1 MCFLSYS
8 LHMLAQFFSHLC
20 LISHIS
26 SIQTEYMP
34 TNGKFCKNRKIVC
47 ICYDK
52 NIVESGILSE
62 EAYIVESRL
71 LQFWF
76 LVERLVF
83 NKPGR
88 VFM

>member
-8 LHMLAQFFSHLC
+8 LHMLVRFFSHLC
-20 LISHIS
+20 LISQIS

-34 TNGKFCKNRKIVC
+34 TNGKFCKNRKIFC

-62 EAYIVESRL
+62 EAYIVESSIVD
-71 LQFWF
+71 FSSF
-76 LVERLVF
+76 
-83 NKPGR
+83 GS
-88 VFM
+88 